1 MSDLYIV
8 GTEGGYCLM
17 DAYGNMKTKCYSEIR
32 KAVNGYAAFKEYDD
46 WGFLRISSD
55 NVEVACSTAY
65 YQVKD
70 FTPEGYAMV
79 QQNQDGDWGLIDSE
93 GNLVVYC
100 CYDHID
106 PFKCDYTSAR
116 KRVNWTIVKKKGC

>member
-32 KAVNGYAAFKEYDD
+32 KSVNGYAAFKAYD
-46 WGFLRISSD
+46 
-55 NVEVACSTAY
+55 
-65 YQVKD
+65 
-70 FTPEGYAMV
+70 
-79 QQNQDGDWGLIDSE
+79 DWGLIDSE
-93 GNLVVYC
+93 GNLVIDC